1 MTVIAGWLE
10 NPMAVIAGWL
20 EDPVAALGVVAGGR
34 AALERNRGGAEG
46 AVRGVVGV
54 LAALPEYRDR
64 KSPDTSPVSPWE
76 RPVSAAIIPA
86 RPPKPLLS
94 LPENPRL
101 SRRHDQSYKLLFSL
115 PLTIEH
121 LIRGFIDAD
130 LADEL
135 DFRRME
141 SLATERTTSGLVRS
155 HADLI
160 WRIHFRGSSSY
171 LLLPIEFQSGPDRY
185 MAARALYYVAVA
197 YHGLLARKTRR
208 LRLAPGGLLPPTLA
222 ATIYNGR
229 DRWTAPVDVRDL
241 IEPARGWLADRQPK
255 LVHEVLDLRA
265 LARRPLPERNVVAW
279 IARMELDSSP
289 GNVSRVV
296 REVLDAYPGPEHR
309 RLREAFREWIL
320 GAARSWGIGEEVLT
334 QVETLKEA
342 GMVYAGVEELKE
354 RAHREGLGEGIR
366 KGRAEGRAAERRTI
380 VRRLA
385 RLKFGADT
393 AERLSRLLE
402 GISEPE
408 RIARIGDRIIQCETG
423 SELLA
428 RAREV

>member
-1 MTVIAGWLE
+1 MGA
-10 NPMAVIAGWL
+10 PRS
-20 EDPVAALGVVAGGR
+20 GR
-34 AALERNRGGAEG
+34 DSS
-46 AVRGVVGV
+46 
-54 LAALPEYRDR
+54 DR
-64 KSPDTSPVSPWE
+64 S
-76 RPVSAAIIPA
+76 
-86 RPPKPLLS
+86 PKPT
-94 LPENPRL
+94 PPAPGKPRL

-115 PLTIEH
+115 PLAVEH

-155 HADLI
+155 QADLI
-160 WRIHFRGSSSY
+160 WKIHFQGSSRY
-171 LLLPIEFQSGPDRY
+171 LLLPIEFQSGSDRY
-185 MAARALYYVAVA
+185 MAARMLYYVAVA
-197 YHGLLARKTRR
+197 YHGLLGRRTRKT
-208 LRLAPGGLLPPTLA
+208 RLAPGGLLPPTLA

-241 IEPARGWLADRQPK
+241 IEPARGWLADRQPR

-265 LARRPLPERNVVAW
+265 LACRPLPERNVVAW
-279 IARMELDSSP
+279 IASMELDSSA

-296 REVLDAYPGPEHR
+296 RDVLDAYPGPEHR

-342 GMVYAGVEELKE
+342 GMAYAGVEELKE
-354 RAHREGLGEGIR
+354 RAHREGLGQGLAEGIR
-366 KGRAEGRAAERRTI
+366 KGRVEGRAAQGRAI

-428 RAREV
+428 RAREI